1 MNTAFYS
8 TKRYERPF
16 FEARAVEL
24 GQSIR
29 FLDAPA
35 SAATAPLARGCRAAC
50 VFVNDTLD
58 AAALRAMKDEG
69 VELLALRS
77 AGFNH
82 VDVTEAARLGITVA
96 RVPAYSPHAVAE
108 HAVALILTLNRH
120 THRAYNRVREH
131 DFSIDGLMGFDVH
144 RKTVVCIGTGKI
156 GACFARIMLGFGCKV
171 LAVDPCP
178 AQELLQ
184 LGVEYVSL
192 DDAAPRADILAL
204 HCPLVASTRHLI
216 NASVLARLKPGAML
230 INTSRGGLVD
240 TVALIAALK
249 QRRLGGVGLDVYEEE
264 ADLFF
269 RDLSEEVIGDDVF
282 ARLLTFPNVLVTA
295 HQAFFTREAIQGIT
309 DTTMENIIAFDRG
322 GPAAIGS
329 ENLVKLG

>member
-1 MNTAFYS
+1 VQTAFFS

-16 FEARAVEL
+16 FESLAAEL
-24 GQSIR
+24 GQTIR
-29 FLDAPA
+29 FLDVPA
-35 SAATAPLARGCRAAC
+35 SSSTASLAAGCRAAC

-58 AAALRAMKDEG
+58 APALALLKEAG

-82 VDVTEAARLGITVA
+82 VDIAQAARLGMTVA
-96 RVPAYSPHAVAE
+96 RVPAYSPYAVAE

-120 THRAYNRVREH
+120 THRAFNRVREH

-144 RKTVVCIGTGKI
+144 GKTVACVGTGKI
-156 GACFARIMLGFGCKV
+156 GQCFARIMHGFGCKV
-171 LAVDPCP
+171 LAVDPFIAEP
-178 AQELLQ
+178 LRA
-184 LGVEYVSL
+184 LGIKYVPL
-192 DDAAPRADILAL
+192 EQAASEADIIAL
-204 HCPLVASTRHLI
+204 HCPLTPETRHMI
-216 NASVLARLKPGAML
+216 NADVLASLKPGAML

-240 TVALIAALK
+240 TPALIAALK
-249 QRRLGGVGLDVYEEE
+249 QRRLGSVGLDVYEEE

-295 HQAFFTREAIQGIT
+295 HQAFFTKEALQGIT
-309 DTTMENIIAFDRG
+309 NTTMENIHAFDRG
-322 GPAAIGS
+322 GPASIKSA
-329 ENLVKLG
+329 NVVKPA